1 MMKEQTKRAG
11 RAPAAGRQERGPR
24 SSQGVERR
32 YGRPVGARQGQQA
45 RPLQGPGARRVAL
58 DVLTDVH
65 RGGAYAS
72 LALDA
77 RLRGAHLRPED
88 RRLATGIVY
97 GTLENETRID
107 YALDQLMDHPVRDDV
122 QRDILRMGAYQIL
135 FLDRVPDSAAVDEA
149 VKLVKAL
156 RMEAASGFIN
166 AVLRNLSRGKEKIR
180 WPKREDGLE
189 AYLSVMGSMPAW
201 LVKTLID
208 AYGEQE
214 AERVILYREQEH
226 PIVVRPNLA
235 RLTDAEFEKLLE
247 KKAWRVERGLAPHAW
262 LVYGAAEIA
271 FDNDYRA
278 GLFSI
283 QGQSSMLAA
292 EAMQA
297 KPGMKLLDACAAP
310 GGKAAYLCESMQL
323 TGRVY
328 AWELHEKRAQL
339 LEGVRR
345 RLGLDNLRI
354 SVRDACD
361 YRADLDG
368 MLDGVLLDA
377 PCAGLGVLAQKP
389 DIKLRLKPEDIPAI
403 VDTQKR
409 LLETVS
415 RYVRPGG
422 TLVYSTCSILPEEN
436 ALQVRSFLQNH
447 PNFVMAPLPLSF
459 PEELR
464 KLQTPDGLQ
473 LLGCRDGVEGFFIAR
488 MRRVR

>member
-1 MMKEQTKRAG
+1 
-11 RAPAAGRQERGPR
+11 
-24 SSQGVERR
+24 
-32 YGRPVGARQGQQA
+32 
-45 RPLQGPGARRVAL
+45 
-58 DVLTDVH
+58 
-65 RGGAYAS
+65 
-72 LALDA
+72 
-77 RLRGAHLRPED
+77 
-88 RRLATGIVY
+88 
-97 GTLENETRID
+97 
-107 YALDQLMDHPVRDDV
+107 
-122 QRDILRMGAYQIL
+122 
-135 FLDRVPDSAAVDEA
+135 
-149 VKLVKAL
+149 
-156 RMEAASGFIN
+156 
-166 AVLRNLSRGKEKIR
+166 
-180 WPKREDGLE
+180 
-189 AYLSVMGSMPAW
+189 
-201 LVKTLID
+201 
-208 AYGEQE
+208 
-214 AERVILYREQEH
+214 
-226 PIVVRPNLA
+226 
-235 RLTDAEFEKLLE
+235 
-247 KKAWRVERGLAPHAW
+247 
-262 LVYGAAEIA
+262 
-271 FDNDYRA
+271 
-278 GLFSI
+278 
-283 QGQSSMLAA
+283 
-292 EAMQA
+292 
-297 KPGMKLLDACAAP
+297 
-310 GGKAAYLCESMQL
+310 MQL

-328 AWELHEKRAQL
+328 AWELHEKRALL

-447 PNFVMAPLPLSF
+447 PNFAMEPLPLSF